1 MVFRARPLAL
11 SPKWKKFAKVMDP
24 WQRWRRPAGR
34 PHPAT
39 LSGIILLLVIALLV
53 ACGQAAGVGSELSA
67 SATPL
72 PTAMKTATRPTAT
85 RTQLPPTKTATS
97 RPTLTPPPVTVDH
110 TPTPTAEPPR
120 PLFESPEYGIHL
132 SQWWHLDA
140 LQQDLALAQQ
150 MGFGWIK
157 QKFPWRDIE
166 KAKGEFDWYRPDE
179 IVAAVEAA
187 ELKLLVRL
195 DVHPLWSVLSLPD
208 EQITPNQPPVDFQDF
223 GDFCHALAER
233 YRGRIGAYQVW
244 NEPNLS
250 REWGNRSPDPQ
261 EYTELLRVCY
271 EGIKRADPGAIVI
284 SAGLA
289 PTGDQPPRAMPDAD
303 FLQGMYDAGAA
314 AYFDVLGLN
323 APGYKAPPEADPEEG
338 ITVPGYGGHRW
349 NVFRHVEDMRE
360 IMVRNGDEDKQVA
373 ILEMGWVL
381 SQDIHADYTWHGVSE
396 QEQADY
402 LVRAYR
408 YARQHWQPWI
418 GLMTTIYIADFDWT
432 PEANE
437 QYWWSIV
444 LPDGTPRLAFQA
456 LAEMDK

>member
-1 MVFRARPLAL
+1 MEPQ
-11 SPKWKKFAKVMDP
+11 
-24 WQRWRRPAGR
+24 QRWAGPAGR
-34 PHPAT
+34 PRTTT
-39 LSGIILLLVIALLV
+39 LDGIIGLLLLALLV
-53 ACGQAAGVGSELSA
+53 ACGHAVRPAAVGSQLPA
-67 SATPL
+67 SATSS
-72 PTAMKTATRPTAT
+72 PTITETAARPTAT
-85 RTQLPPTKTATS
+85 RTRLPPTKTATR
-97 RPTLTPPPVTVDH
+97 RPTLTPPPVTVEQ
-110 TPTPTAEPPR
+110 TPPTATAEPATPH
-120 PLFESPEYGIHL
+120 FESPEYSIHL
-132 SQWWHLDA
+132 SQWWRLDA
-140 LQQDLALAQQ
+140 FHQNLALTQQ
-150 MGFGWIK
+150 MGFGWVK

-179 IVAAVEAA
+179 IVAAVEEAD
-187 ELKLLVRL
+187 LKLLVRL
-195 DVHPLWSVLSLPD
+195 DAHPLWSVLSLPD

-250 REWGNRSPDPQ
+250 REWGDRSPDPE
-261 EYTELLRVCY
+261 EYTELLRTCY
-271 EGIKRADPGAIVI
+271 QGIKQADPDAIII

-289 PTGDQPPRAMPDAD
+289 PTGDQPPRAMPDTD

-323 APGYKAPPEADPEEG
+323 APGFKAPPEADPEEG
-338 ITVPGYGGHRW
+338 VTVEGYGGHRW

-360 IMVRNGDEDKQVA
+360 IMVRNGDGDKQVA

-381 SQDIHADYTWHGVSE
+381 SQDIHADYVWHGVSE

-402 LVRAYR
+402 LVRAYQ
-408 YARQHWQPWI
+408 YAHRHWQPWI

-444 LPDGTPRLAFQA
+444 LPDGTPRLAFAA
-456 LAEMDK
+456 LAAMDK